1 MTTRPDPSGDP
12 ADDAP
17 ETALPTV
24 PVSFARG
31 AAVIEAQL
39 KTLPGRP
46 GVYRMLNAAGDA
58 LYVGKARDLRKRVAS
73 YIQIDR
79 LPNRLRRM
87 VAETVTMEIVVTHT
101 EVEALL
107 LEINLIKRLMPRYN
121 VLLRDDKSFPDIL
134 ITADHRAPQV
144 TKHRGARSRKGEYF
158 GPFASAGA
166 VNRAIAALQRAFLLR
181 SCSDS
186 VFEGR
191 TRPCLLFQ
199 IKRCSA
205 PCVGRID
212 DAAYADLVAEA
223 RAFLSGES
231 RAVQQR
237 LVRQMQQASDAL
249 DFESAA
255 RLRDRIRAL
264 TQIQAHQDINVEGV
278 EEADVIA
285 AHQAG
290 GHTCVQV
297 FFFRAGSNYGNRAY
311 FPSHDRQI
319 ELPEVM
325 AAFIGQFY
333 ENKTAPRAVLLSH
346 EPAEAALLAE
356 ALSLTAGRKVELL
369 VPQRGDKRRVI
380 DHALANAREAL
391 ARRLAENST
400 QRQLLE
406 GLAKALGIET
416 VPQRIEVYDNSHIQG
431 RNAYGAMIVA
441 GPEGFVKSAYRKFSI
456 GKLREAAPAEPA
468 TPAATGAAIEAGA
481 GMASLDSPADDTV
494 ASDAKIAA
502 ATTPEPERLAALRLQ
517 EPAAAPTGG
526 DDYGMM
532 REVLIRRFQ
541 RALKEDPERERG
553 MWPDLVIL
561 DGGQGQLGA
570 ACQVFA
576 DLGIADVALVAI
588 AKGPDRNAGR
598 ERFFLPNRPP
608 FSLEPRDPVLYF
620 LQRLRDE
627 AHRFAIGTHRAKRS
641 KLIGQSLL
649 DEIPGIGAK
658 RKKALLLHFGSARSV
673 ARAGLADLE
682 QVSGISQTVAKKI
695 YDHFHAQG

>member
-1 MTTRPDPSGDP
+1 MTTRPDPSDDH
-12 ADDAP
+12 ADEAP
-17 ETALPTV
+17 ETALPMV

-58 LYVGKARDLRKRVAS
+58 LYVGKARDLKRRVAS

-79 LPNRLRRM
+79 LANRLRRM
-87 VAETVTMEIVVTHT
+87 VAETTAMEIVVTHT

-212 DAAYADLVAEA
+212 DAAYAELVAEA

-278 EEADVIA
+278 AEADVIA
-285 AHQAG
+285 AYQAG

-325 AAFIGQFY
+325 AAFVGQFY

-346 EPAEAALLAE
+346 EPAEATLLAE

-456 GKLREAAPAEPA
+456 GKLREATPAEPA
-468 TPAATGAAIEAGA
+468 MPAATGAAIEAGA
-481 GMASLDSPADDTV
+481 GTATTDIPADDTV

-517 EPAAAPTGG
+517 EPAAAAPMGG

-561 DGGQGQLGA
+561 DGGQ
-570 ACQVFA
+570 
-576 DLGIADVALVAI
+576 
-588 AKGPDRNAGR
+588 
-598 ERFFLPNRPP
+598 
-608 FSLEPRDPVLYF
+608 
-620 LQRLRDE
+620 
-627 AHRFAIGTHRAKRS
+627 
-641 KLIGQSLL
+641 
-649 DEIPGIGAK
+649 
-658 RKKALLLHFGSARSV
+658 
-673 ARAGLADLE
+673 
-682 QVSGISQTVAKKI
+682 
-695 YDHFHAQG
+695 